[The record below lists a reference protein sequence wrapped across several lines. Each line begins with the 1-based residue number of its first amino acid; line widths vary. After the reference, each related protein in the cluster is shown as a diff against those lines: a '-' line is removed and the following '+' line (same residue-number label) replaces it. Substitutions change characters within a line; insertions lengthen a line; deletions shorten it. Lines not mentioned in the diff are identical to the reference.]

1 MQDTDASTRRLT
13 RTAAATLER
22 TFTTRPDLRG
32 SVADLAAT
40 WLLAS
45 PGRVSRDSAG
55 RLRLSGEARATL
67 GKLGRTLQWMSSPSH
82 HKGQQAAR
90 IAAKTLRGLDC
101 NRLTFAGLL
110 DLAAEFQAARF
121 GHIRANAQAIPR
133 APSTRIVLDAEGT
146 VATRITSLAEL
157 RRLGRELGNC
167 LNDSV
172 MAPQYGRELRVGETE
187 FWRIDVGQ
195 EATPRWGISIA
206 TSSNSVIEIDHHE
219 GGAAS
224 LRDRRMLLVFLA
236 ARRAMPPIF
245 SRVHGKLMGL
255 GIGVETIGAAMG
267 EGDIRQLTA
276 SLGGVDWRLEASDGA
291 LAGWVDDPVAGG
303 AIGPVIVASWFL
315 HGNHF
320 KRPGANIPVL
330 GWATPWA
337 RRSVEEEID
346 DEIARGE
353 EDGFSSPPL
362 RYVYEAAIRIELRHA
377 CRADGRVHDLCLNAF
392 RNAPHWF
399 LEDWFGDLG
408 RPGPVHP

>member
-40 WLLAS
+40 WLQAS

-195 EATPRWGISIA
+195 EARLGYSLGPPVRR
-206 TSSNSVIEIDHHE
+206 
-219 GGAAS
+219 GGDRR
-224 LRDRRMLLVFLA
+224 RDRAQRGGRVFEPA
-236 ARRAMPPIF
+236 A
-245 SRVHGKLMGL
+245 
-255 GIGVETIGAAMG
+255 
-267 EGDIRQLTA
+267 
-276 SLGGVDWRLEASDGA
+276 
-291 LAGWVDDPVAGG
+291 
-303 AIGPVIVASWFL
+303 
-315 HGNHF
+315 
-320 KRPGANIPVL
+320 
-330 GWATPWA
+330 
-337 RRSVEEEID
+337 
-346 DEIARGE
+346 
-353 EDGFSSPPL
+353 PL
-362 RYVYEAAIRIELRHA
+362 RLRRRDPD
-377 CRADGRVHDLCLNAF
+377 RASSRLPRRWPRA
-392 RNAPHWF
+392 
-399 LEDWFGDLG
+399 
-408 RPGPVHP
+408 RPVPERLSQRPALVS